1 MRQSGILQVPFIKA
15 LTSITFVLVIIHT
28 WISLSRPAPEDQMLQ
43 GALGEEWETWAK
55 KVRYR
60 LVPGIY

>member
-1 MRQSGILQVPFIKA
+1 MDEAVRDLASA
-15 LTSITFVLVIIHT
+15 